1 LKCNRGIIKGSDHSF
16 GIHFFNGIDIEERYS
31 DFFPEDCLIQPN
43 EYVKNLIPYV
53 PGKPVEELERE
64 LGIQDAIKIASNENP
79 LGPSPLALR
88 AVGKYLTK
96 LNRYPDGDAFY
107 LKNKLA
113 KRLSVKPENLIFGNG
128 SNEVIEI
135 VARTFMKPG
144 DEAVMGEFAF
154 IVFPIVTQAVGAKAI
169 MSPMPELTHDL
180 RDMFKRI
187 TPRTRAIFIANP
199 NNPTGTMVRRD
210 EFEWFLKRVPEDIIV
225 IIDEAYFDY
234 VDDPEYPNSLD
245 YQSLGKS
252 MITVRTFSKIYGL
265 AGLRL
270 GFGVS
275 SEEIISYTN
284 RVREPFNVNSLAQV
298 AAIAALDDAEHVKKS
313 REINGEGLKYLI
325 RELKELGLSFAPS
338 FTNFIL
344 VDLGAN
350 PIPVYDALLR
360 EGVIVRPVI
369 NYGLKTHIRV
379 TVGLSEENERF
390 IRAIRKVLKG

>member
-1 LKCNRGIIKGSDHSF
+1 
-16 GIHFFNGIDIEERYS
+16 
-31 DFFPEDCLIQPN
+31 LIQPN
-43 EYVKNLIPYV
+43 EYVKNLIPYI

-79 LGPSPLALR
+79 LGPSPLAVD
-88 AVGKYLTK
+88 AVAKALGNV
-96 LNRYPDGDAFY
+96 NRYPDGDAFY
-107 LKNKLA
+107 LRNKLA
-113 KRLSVKPENLIFGNG
+113 QRLGVKPESLIFGNG

-144 DEAVMGEFAF
+144 DEAVIGEFAF

-169 MSPMPELTHDL
+169 ISPMPELTHDL

-187 TPRTRAIFIANP
+187 TPKTKAVFIANP
-199 NNPTGTMVRRD
+199 NNPTGTMVKRG
-210 EFEWFLKRVPEDIIV
+210 EVEWFLERVPDDIIV
-225 IIDEAYFDY
+225 VIDEAYFDY
-234 VDDPEYPNSLD
+234 VDDPEYPNSLN

-252 MITVRTFSKIYGL
+252 IITVRTFSKIYGL

-275 SEEIISYTN
+275 SEEIISYMS

-298 AAIAALDDAEHVKKS
+298 AAIAALDDAEHVRRSKDVN
-313 REINGEGLKYLI
+313 RAGLKYLI
-325 RELKELGLSFAPS
+325 QEIKKINLPFTSSFA
-338 FTNFIL
+338 NFIL
-344 VDLGAN
+344 VDLGTD
-350 PIPVYDALLR
+350 PIPIYSALLR

-379 TVGLSEENERF
+379 TVGLPEENERF
-390 IRAIRKVLKG
+390 IRAIRKVLEKF